1 MAVGVTRKSLGDRC
15 MDEEFFFDEI
25 LDELPGGIP
34 LLPGMK
40 TRDALLLK
48 EKLIPR
54 PTDIFVTSFVRSGT
68 NWVSYII
75 QLIVKGGVPPDRD
88 LDIISPCIDT
98 VPSVDEVEVCLCS
111 APLLFIV

>member
-1 MAVGVTRKSLGDRC
+1 
-15 MDEEFFFDEI
+15 MDEEMFFDEI

-54 PTDIFVTSFVRSGT
+54 PTDIFVASFVRSGT

-111 APLLFIV
+111 VPLPVIV